1 MRWLAAGLA
10 AALAV
15 AGTGVAG
22 QAVPVP
28 PPTLTPAEVPASFGH
43 YQPPRRYHE
52 QVTHS
57 FYVTLRDGT
66 RVAMLVAR
74 PAQGGQ
80 PVEDRFP
87 VIWHHSLSAT
97 QQPADGVGSRAAGFV
112 TMPNLTDHG
121 YVVVQVARRG
131 NGQSFGTM
139 RGYHDRNEAHDAY
152 ELIEWLARQ
161 PWSNGNVGQYGCSNT
176 GDAAA
181 HAMSVN
187 APHLKA
193 VFAGC
198 FSWNKYDA
206 MRRGGIF
213 AQWGTGPTRTIAQD
227 MAVRP
232 VDSDPDKV
240 LLRLAAEQHQ
250 RAVPLFEVWKA
261 LPYRDSFSP
270 QLQSPFWAEG
280 SASSYRPQ
288 MVQGGVPLYVVGGW
302 RDELRDQGLIA
313 QANIPGAR
321 ILIGDWLHCENDG
334 FALVEEAHRF
344 FDRHLKGIDTGIDR
358 DDPIHYVVVGPN
370 AWRSSKVWP
379 LPDARP
385 TPFALTARGLVEG
398 VFTGAALRRDFAVDY
413 AVNCEK
419 SGFGPTMQPCHNPG
433 NGWSIAGPPLTAAAE
448 YTGHGV
454 ADLWIAADTPDAN
467 LFLYVEDVAPDG
479 TVRVITEGRLK
490 ASLRRTA
497 EAPWI
502 LPGGYPW
509 HRAFAED
516 AQPLQPGQPARLQFD
531 LMPTS
536 WTFQPGHRVQ
546 LTLAGS
552 DWRERARDPQAQPR
566 TITILSDRDHPSSVV
581 LPLIR
586 QGGSG
591 AGRPVATLRRAQPVT
606 AADQSARVTR

>member
-1 MRWLAAGLA
+1 MR
-10 AALAV
+10 AALAALIV
-15 AGTGVAG
+15 ALATAAVGAG
-22 QAVPVP
+22 AQTTASSPAAGPALSPASVPS
-28 PPTLTPAEVPASFGH
+28 SFGH
-43 YQPPRRYHE
+43 YQPPRTYSE
-52 QVTHS
+52 QVTSS
-57 FYVTLRDGT
+57 FYLPLRDGT
-66 RVAMLVAR
+66 KVAVLVAR
-74 PAQGGQ
+74 PAQGGK
-80 PVEDRFP
+80 PVDGRFP

-112 TMPNLTDHG
+112 TMPNLTDFG

-161 PWSNGNVGQYGCSNT
+161 PWSDGMVGQYGCSNT

-181 HAMSVN
+181 QAMTVN

-213 AQWGTGPTRTIAQD
+213 AQWGTGPTRTVAQD
-227 MAVRP
+227 MAVKP
-232 VDSDPDKV
+232 VDTDPDKV
-240 LLRLAAEQHQ
+240 LLRQAAEQHQ
-250 RAVPLFEVWKA
+250 RAVPLFDVWKA

-288 MVQGGVPLYVVGGW
+288 MIQGGVPLYVVGGW

-334 FALVEEAHRF
+334 FALAEEALRF

-358 DDPIHYVVVGPN
+358 DDPVHYFVVGPN
-370 AWRSSKVWP
+370 VWRSSAVWP
-379 LPDARP
+379 LPEAKP
-385 TPFALTARGLVEG
+385 ASFAFTAKGLVEG
-398 VFTGAALRRDFAVDY
+398 PFAGAAVKRDFAVDY

-433 NGWSIAGPPLTAAAE
+433 HGWSITGRPFAAAAE

-467 LFLYVEDVAPDG
+467 LFLYVEDLAPDG
-479 TVRVITEGRLK
+479 TVKVITEGRLK
-490 ASLRRTA
+490 ASLRKTGT
-497 EAPWI
+497 APWT

-516 AQPLQPGQPARLQFD
+516 AQALIPGEPARLQFD
-531 LMPTS
+531 IMPTS
-536 WTFQPGHRVQ
+536 WTFQPGHRLQ
-546 LTLAGS
+546 ITLTGS
-552 DWRERARDPQAQPR
+552 DWRERARDPQSQPR
-566 TITILSDRDHPSSVV
+566 AITILSDRDRPSSVT

-586 QGGSG
+586 
-591 AGRPVATLRRAQPVT
+591 R
-606 AADQSARVTR
+606 